1 MARGTEESFSAMSR
15 SPSRPIP
22 IGESHM
28 QIQVNTDHN
37 IDGRQRVSEYVRGVV
52 EHAVS
57 HFERQVT
64 RVEVHLSD
72 DNGSKSG
79 PDDKRCVME
88 ARLGSIEPVIV
99 THRGPNVDEALHGAA
114 SKLKRALASDLARAH
129 AHR

>member
-1 MARGTEESFSAMSR
+1 
-15 SPSRPIP
+15 
-22 IGESHM
+22 M

-37 IDGRQRVSEYVRGVV
+37 IDGRERVAEYVRDVV

-57 HFERQVT
+57 HFEQRVT

-72 DNGSKSG
+72 DNGAKSG

-88 ARLGSIEPVIV
+88 ARVASNKPIAV
-99 THRGPNVDEALHGAA
+99 THRGPNIDEAIHGAA
-114 SKLKRALASDLARAH
+114 AKLKRTLTTGFARSQ

>member
-1 MARGTEESFSAMSR
+1 
-15 SPSRPIP
+15 
-22 IGESHM
+22 M

-37 IDGRQRVSEYVRGVV
+37 IDGRERVAEYVRGVV

-64 RVEVHLSD
+64 RVEVHLSY

-88 ARLGSIEPVIV
+88 ARVGSIDPVAV
-99 THRGPNVDEALHGAA
+99 THRGANIDEAIHGAA
-114 SKLKRALASDLARAH
+114 AKLKRSLANELARAH

>member
-1 MARGTEESFSAMSR
+1 
-15 SPSRPIP
+15 
-22 IGESHM
+22 M

-37 IDGRQRVSEYVRGVV
+37 IDGRQRVNEYVRGVV

-72 DNGSKSG
+72 DNGAKSG

-88 ARLGSIEPVIV
+88 ARAKSIDPVVV

-114 SKLKRALASDLARAH
+114 AKLKRSLTNELARAH

>member
-1 MARGTEESFSAMSR
+1 
-15 SPSRPIP
+15 
-22 IGESHM
+22 M

-37 IDGRQRVSEYVRGVV
+37 IDGRQRVGDYVRGVV

-72 DNGSKSG
+72 DNGAKSG

-88 ARLGSIEPVIV
+88 ARVSSLAPITV
-99 THRGPNVDEALHGAA
+99 THRGANIDEAIHGAA
-114 SKLKRALASDLARAH
+114 SKLKQRIVTPDKF
-129 AHR
+129 

>member
-1 MARGTEESFSAMSR
+1 MKCGIIRHHEPFTLQAH
-15 SPSRPIP
+15 PN
-22 IGESHM
+22 GESHM
-28 QIQVNTDHN
+28 QIQVNTDRN
-37 IDGRQRVSEYVRGVV
+37 IDGRQRVADYVRGVV

-72 DNGSKSG
+72 DNGAKSG

-88 ARLGSIEPVIV
+88 ARVAAIEPVTV
-99 THRGPNVDEALHGAA
+99 THRGANIDEAIHGAA
-114 SKLKRALASDLARAH
+114 AKLKRSLVNELARVH

>member
-1 MARGTEESFSAMSR
+1 
-15 SPSRPIP
+15 
-22 IGESHM
+22 M

-37 IDGRQRVSEYVRGVV
+37 INGRQRVTDYVRGVV

-72 DNGSKSG
+72 DNGAKSG

-88 ARLGSIEPVIV
+88 ARVSSMQPVTV
-99 THRGPNVDEALHGAA
+99 THRGANIDEAIHGAA
-114 SKLKRALASDLARAH
+114 SKLKRSLANELARAH

>member
-1 MARGTEESFSAMSR
+1 
-15 SPSRPIP
+15 
-22 IGESHM
+22 M

-37 IDGRQRVSEYVRGVV
+37 IDGRQRVTEYVRGVV

-72 DNGSKSG
+72 DNGAKSG
-79 PDDKRCVME
+79 SDDKRCVME
-88 ARLGSIEPVIV
+88 ARAASMKPVVV

-114 SKLKRALASDLARAH
+114 AKLKRCLTNELARAH

>member
-1 MARGTEESFSAMSR
+1 MRNHSASR
-15 SPSRPIP
+15 TVHQAGPPP
-22 IGESHM
+22 NGETYM

-88 ARLGSIEPVIV
+88 ARLGSIEPVVV
-99 THRGPNVDEALHGAA
+99 THRGANIDEAIHGAA
-114 SKLKRALASDLARAH
+114 AKLKRSIANDIARVQ

>member
-1 MARGTEESFSAMSR
+1 
-15 SPSRPIP
+15 
-22 IGESHM
+22 M

-79 PDDKRCVME
+79 P
-88 ARLGSIEPVIV
+88 
-99 THRGPNVDEALHGAA
+99 ALT
-114 SKLKRALASDLARAH
+114 
-129 AHR
+129 

>member
-1 MARGTEESFSAMSR
+1 
-15 SPSRPIP
+15 
-22 IGESHM
+22 M
-28 QIQVNTDHN
+28 QIHVNTDHN
-37 IDGRQRVSEYVRGVV
+37 IDGRQRVTEYVRGVV

-88 ARLGSIEPVIV
+88 ARAGSIEPVVV

-114 SKLKRALASDLARAH
+114 AKLKRSLANEFARAH
-129 AHR
+129 THR

>member
-1 MARGTEESFSAMSR
+1 
-15 SPSRPIP
+15 
-22 IGESHM
+22 M

-72 DNGSKSG
+72 DNGAKSG

-88 ARLGSIEPVIV
+88 ARLGSIEPVVV
-99 THRGPNVDEALHGAA
+99 THRGANLDEAIHGAA
-114 SKLKRALASDLARAH
+114 AKLKRSLANDIARAQ

>member
-1 MARGTEESFSAMSR
+1 
-15 SPSRPIP
+15 
-22 IGESHM
+22 M
-28 QIQVNTDHN
+28 QIQVNTDRN
-37 IDGRQRVSEYVRGVV
+37 IDGRQRVADYVRGVV

-72 DNGSKSG
+72 DNGAKSG

-88 ARLGSIEPVIV
+88 ARIASIEPITV
-99 THRGPNVDEALHGAA
+99 THRGPNIDEAIHGAA
-114 SKLKRALASDLARAH
+114 SKLKRLLANELARVH

>member
-1 MARGTEESFSAMSR
+1 
-15 SPSRPIP
+15 
-22 IGESHM
+22 M

-37 IDGRQRVSEYVRGVV
+37 IDGRQRVAEYVRGVV

-72 DNGSKSG
+72 DNGAKAG

-88 ARLGSIEPVIV
+88 ARVGSIEPVVV
-99 THRGPNVDEALHGAA
+99 THRGANVDEVIHGAA
-114 SKLKRALASDLARAH
+114 AKLKRSVASELARAY
-129 AHR
+129 ARR